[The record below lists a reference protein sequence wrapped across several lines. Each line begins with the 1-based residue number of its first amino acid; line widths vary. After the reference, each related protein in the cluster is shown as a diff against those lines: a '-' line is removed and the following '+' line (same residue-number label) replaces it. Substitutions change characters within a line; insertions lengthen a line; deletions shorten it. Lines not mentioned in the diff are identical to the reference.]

1 MKTEDAI
8 KVIEQALNVATK
20 EGVYSLADANQ
31 ILSALGV
38 LHKLVEANS
47 PTILSVE

>member
-31 ILSALGV
+31 ILIALQALHTLVQESSPAIISA
-38 LHKLVEANS
+38 E
-47 PTILSVE
+47 